1 MCEDILENAT
11 QFWKCGFAL
20 KSTLFEGAQIK
31 LAPHFFL
38 PFSNVCGM
46 RFLQRNW
53 PKWAKYVR
61 GSCSKKT
68 LPTFTQ
74 SQHHSNRETGTAL
87 HYHVY
92 PLHWV
97 ATRIVKPVCTCVV
110 SHHIKHKTVGIARSN
125 IKLQT
130 LTILVRFSQ
139 PRNQMIANK
148 SRMWCTNYGL
158 GIVPSWQDWDG
169 WDTAGIVRC

>member
-1 MCEDILENAT
+1 MPPCLVSTVDCPFGWYLYLALALCVDHLVGSGDPIFAAVFSSDHCWGLGWFWPFFFLHNVNFIYVWGWYVSAICTSILENAT

-97 ATRIVKPVCTCVV
+97 ATRIV
-110 SHHIKHKTVGIARSN
+110 
-125 IKLQT
+125 
-130 LTILVRFSQ
+130 
-139 PRNQMIANK
+139 
-148 SRMWCTNYGL
+148 
-158 GIVPSWQDWDG
+158 
-169 WDTAGIVRC
+169 